1 MPPTAAEPAAAK
13 KRPSRPGAWA
23 AALPPSKQ
31 GVYVAKIH
39 KARHG
44 QGVGGD
50 HALTIS
56 QAAVGEVDRIVDH
69 VTSLLCAA
77 SREVIGYTSGSTL
90 NEKIVTAAAST
101 VFSGNLKRRALARA
115 QAASKSFV
123 AASAK
128 SGPALA

>member
-1 MPPTAAEPAAAK
+1 MPPTAAEHSAAK
-13 KRPSRPGAWA
+13 KRSSRPGAWA

-39 KARHG
+39 KAHHG
-44 QGVGGD
+44 HGVGGE

-77 SREVIGYTSGSTL
+77 SREVLGYTSGSTL

-115 QAASKSFV
+115 KAASESF
-123 AASAK
+123 ASASAK
-128 SGPALA
+128 SGPASA